1 MLRKLSPLPACCFA
15 LSLGMISACSHQ
27 KMNSSEPKVQQGS
40 TLPQEGQ
47 IQSHYAPGEITLR
60 CEQVIQQT
68 QHRLA
73 EWVTQNTAVTQ
84 GQGSSSDLSPGSQSS
99 VQSRTSPLLEFE
111 TVMADLAEKTSPWV
125 FMSNV
130 ATDQAVSN
138 EASQCAQKLG
148 DFEIEVYTRRDLY
161 SVLKAQKAHSVD
173 EQRLLSE
180 TLKEFEKNGL
190 KLSDESLKTV
200 RAWMQQLNEKEVQF
214 AKNLAQDVSTL
225 GLDASQLQGAPSSF
239 LERLK
244 KDDQGRFLVT
254 TKSTDFTEVM
264 ENVSLSD
271 TRKKMLFA
279 YMNRGGKQNTELLEE
294 SIELRKKIAHAL
306 GFKNWVD
313 YRTQDRM
320 ATSAE
325 VVSQFLNQLK
335 ASLKKRS
342 QRDLEKLLELKK
354 KEDPSATH
362 LDQWDIPYYAYQL
375 KKAEYHLNDDEIRE
389 FFPASHVVKGMF
401 DLYANLL
408 GVRFEEQQGAPAW
421 AEGVKFYHVVD
432 VRGERKGKVIGSF
445 YMDLIP
451 RPLKYGH
458 AAVFSLRKGRRN
470 HAGEYIQPIAAMV
483 ANFNPP
489 THDQPSLLTHSQ
501 VVTLFHEFG
510 HIVHQVLTQA
520 PYASLSGT
528 SVARDFVEAP
538 SQMMENWAWSPQVL
552 KNISQHYQKKDQHL
566 PQSLI
571 QALIHSRTFNQGYFY
586 TRQLYFGLLD
596 YSYHTS
602 EEHVQTTPL
611 ADQLY
616 RDLLGVDTISGGNF
630 PATFG
635 HLMGGYDA
643 GYYGYLWSEVYSSD
657 LFQEFEKKG
666 LFQAQLGL
674 KYRKWILEPGHMRPG
689 LELIEYFLGRKPNQK
704 AFLKR
709 LKMI

>member
-1 MLRKLSPLPACCFA
+1 MAVDSLVPL
-15 LSLGMISACSHQ
+15 
-27 KMNSSEPKVQQGS
+27 
-40 TLPQEGQ
+40 EGQ
-47 IQSHYAPGEITLR
+47 IQLHYKSGEITTR
-60 CEQVIQQT
+60 CEQAIRKT
-68 QHRLA
+68 QDRLTS
-73 EWVTQNTAVTQ
+73 WITQKEIN
-84 GQGSSSDLSPGSQSS
+84 SES
-99 VQSRTSPLLEFE
+99 VQKDSMKLLEFE
-111 TVMADLAEKTSPWV
+111 TIMADLAQETSPMT
-125 FMSNV
+125 FMSHV
-130 ATDQAVSN
+130 STDQAVSD

-148 DFEIEVYTRRDLY
+148 DFEIEVYTRRDVY
-161 SVLKAQKAHSVD
+161 SVLKTLNAHSVD

-190 KLSDESLKTV
+190 KLPDERLKVV
-200 RAWMQQLNEKEVQF
+200 RAWMQELNEKEVQF

-225 GLDASQLQGAPSSF
+225 VLDSAQLQGVSHSF

-244 KDDQGRFLVT
+244 KDEQGRFLVT

-264 ENVSLSD
+264 ENVSGVD
-271 TRKKMLFA
+271 TRKKMLLA
-279 YMNRGGKQNTELLEE
+279 YMNRGGQQNTQLLED

-306 GFKNWVD
+306 GYKNWVD

-335 ASLKKRS
+335 GSLQKRS
-342 QRDLEKLLELKK
+342 GQDLEKLLEFKR
-354 KEDPSATH
+354 KEHPAATR

-375 KKAEYHLNDDEIRE
+375 KKAEFHLNDDEIRE
-389 FFPASHVVKGMF
+389 YFPASRVISGMF
-401 DLYANLL
+401 DLYSSLF
-408 GVRFEEQQGAPAW
+408 GVRFEEQVGVPGW
-421 AEGVKFYHVVD
+421 AQDVKFYHVVD
-432 VRGERKGKVIGSF
+432 VQGERRGQVIASF

-458 AAVFSLRKGRRN
+458 AAVFSLRKGRKN
-470 HAGEYIQPIAAMV
+470 LNGQYVQPIAAIV

-489 THDQPSLLTHSQ
+489 TSDQPSLLTHSQ

-538 SQMMENWAWSPQVL
+538 SQMLENWAWSPEVL
-552 KNISQHYQKKDQHL
+552 TQISQHYRKTDQHL
-566 PQSLI
+566 PQAMIRSI
-571 QALIHSRTFNQGYFY
+571 IRSRTFNQGYFY

-596 YSYHTS
+596 YSYHTA
-602 EEHVQTTPL
+602 EERVQTTPL
-611 ADQLY
+611 ADELY
-616 RDLLGVDTISGGNF
+616 RKLLGVEPIVGGNF

-657 LFQEFEKKG
+657 LFHEFEKKG
-666 LFQAQLGL
+666 LFQSKLGM

-689 LELIEYFLGRKPNQK
+689 LELMQRFLGRKPNQK
-704 AFLKR
+704 AFLKK
-709 LKMI
+709 LKMNDVD